1 MIFQNK
7 IDFQAHYLPKTYY
20 DFLEE
25 EGLKFPDVFSQ
36 IEYVYMPYNEHAE
49 LIPH

>member
-7 IDFQAHYLPKTYY
+7 IDFQAHYLPKAYY

-25 EGLKFPDVFSQ
+25 EGLFLPDGFPTPEIGRAHV
-36 IEYVYMPYNEHAE
+36 
-49 LIPH
+49 